1 MRTLKNIE
9 IWDSERMKKTN
20 ENSHWC
26 GGYIKIT
33 SPWHIWTPPDTKLI
47 LDKLPYKNEDIF
59 ECAMGLY
66 DSNALQELNL
76 FIKVT
81 KKEGSYLI
89 PAGTPLYQIY
99 PIKTGSFTLQY
110 SEADVQDRENS
121 LMDKFRATLKR
132 YNKNK
137 FKYRFK

>member
-1 MRTLKNIE
+1 MIKTYLDHFNGKPIKKINFLSNYEELEYKFSKNE
-9 IWDSERMKKTN
+9 IFCSDCKGQLCDSCLN
-20 ENSHWC
+20 F
-26 GGYIKIT
+26 
-33 SPWHIWTPPDTKLI
+33 
-47 LDKLPYKNEDIF
+47 KNEDIF

-66 DSNALQELNL
+66 DSNALQERNL

-110 SEADVQDRENS
+110 SEADVQDRENY
-121 LMDKFRATLKR
+121 LMDKVRATLKR